1 MHRRDFLKQ
10 SATVA
15 ALASLPLACSPIPP
29 ASRFAMGL
37 QLYTVRD
44 AMEKDP
50 VGTLKALKEMGY
62 LHFESYGYDADT
74 KTYYG
79 YEPEAFKTI
88 LSDLGL
94 RTTSGHYGMAAL
106 LEANEKDQAA
116 YIESCIEGA
125 TRLGDPYIVF
135 PKLPEA
141 YHSVEGYSH
150 LVKRL
155 NQMGKQ
161 ITDAGLGF
169 AYHNFGFDFDTYD
182 GRTGMDWVIEE
193 TNPEWVKLE
202 VDFYWLVRAGVMT
215 ADELVEKAPGRI
227 PLWHIK
233 DMHKVSKDYTELG
246 NGSIDY
252 TKMLPDPIRSGLE
265 WFYIEQGGNF
275 AETSMKSVEVSANF
289 FKANLK
295 TYL

>member
-1 MHRRDFLKQ
+1 MLRRDFLKQ
-10 SATVA
+10 SAAVA

-62 LHFESYGYDADT
+62 LHFESYGYDAEA

-94 RTTSGHYGMAAL
+94 RTTSGHYGMAAM
-106 LEANEKDQAA
+106 LEANDKEQAA

-135 PKLPEA
+135 PKLPED
-141 YHSVEGYSH
+141 YHSTEGYAH

-155 NQMGKQ
+155 NQMGQQ
-161 ITDAGLGF
+161 ISEAGLGF
-169 AYHNFGFDFDTYD
+169 AYHNFGFDFDIYD

-193 TNPEWVKLE
+193 TNPDWVKLE
-202 VDFYWLVRAGVMT
+202 VDFYWLMRAGVMT

-252 TKMLPDPIRSGLE
+252 TKILPDPIRSGLE

-275 AETSMKSVEVSANF
+275 AETSMKSVETSANF
-289 FKANLK
+289 FNANLK

>member
-1 MHRRDFLKQ
+1 MLRRDFLKQ
-10 SATVA
+10 SSAVA
-15 ALASLPLACSPIPP
+15 ALASLPLSCSPIPP
-29 ASRFAMGL
+29 ASRYAMGL

-50 VGTLKALKEMGY
+50 IGTLKALKEMGY
-62 LHFESYGYDADT
+62 LHFESYGYDAVA

-94 RTTSGHYGMAAL
+94 RTTSGHYGMAAM
-106 LEANEKDQAA
+106 LEANEKDQAD

-141 YHSVEGYSH
+141 YHSTEGYAY

-155 NQMGKQ
+155 NQMGQQ
-161 ITDAGLGF
+161 ITEAGLGF

-182 GRTGMDWVIEE
+182 GRTGMEWVIEE

-202 VDFYWLVRAGVMT
+202 VDFYWLMRAGVIT

-233 DMHKVSKDYTELG
+233 DMHKVSMDYTELG

-252 TKMLPDPIRSGLE
+252 TKILPDPIRSGLE

-275 AETSMKSVEVSANF
+275 AETSMKSVETSANF